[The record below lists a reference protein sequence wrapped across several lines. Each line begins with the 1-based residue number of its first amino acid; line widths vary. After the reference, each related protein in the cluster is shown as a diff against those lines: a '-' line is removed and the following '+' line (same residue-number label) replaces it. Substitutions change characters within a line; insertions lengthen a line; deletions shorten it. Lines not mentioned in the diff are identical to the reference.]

1 MITFYKS
8 GKSVSEVSVNN
19 LVSSSPAKYEAGDA
33 ESHSR
38 KCLARRFRV
47 RISAHDV
54 GVSLKI
60 ETASTEACTWH
71 LVHEC

>member
-1 MITFYKS
+1 
-8 GKSVSEVSVNN
+8 
-19 LVSSSPAKYEAGDA
+19 
-33 ESHSR
+33 
-38 KCLARRFRV
+38 LARRFRV